1 MSDAPPQQRLSASLR
16 GLMASAIGLVQV
28 RLELITVEAR
38 EEILRVGELL
48 VCGALAIAFLSLGLG
63 FLAVL
68 LTVLLWDSQRV
79 LALAVFAT
87 LFLTVGLVAA
97 FMARARVRQGSRLF
111 AASRE
116 ELQRDVD
123 VLRP

>member
-79 LALAVFAT
+79 LALAIFAT

-97 FMARARVRQGSRLF
+97 FMAGARVRQGSRLF